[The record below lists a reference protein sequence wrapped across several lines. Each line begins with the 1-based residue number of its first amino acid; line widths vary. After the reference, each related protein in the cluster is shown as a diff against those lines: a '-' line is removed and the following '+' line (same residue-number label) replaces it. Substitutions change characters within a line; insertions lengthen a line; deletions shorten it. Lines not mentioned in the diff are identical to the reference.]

1 MLRRSLPRRSSDV
14 SEMPTDVAGA
24 LMTPPSLMSPPFVLD
39 VVLKLIFIIQFY
51 NYSPQE
57 RAQRIAP
64 LHHLVFPPAFAH
76 STVGVVGG
84 ARQLW
89 QRQPWRLLPRP
100 PDSHDEPRR
109 QRNAVSVV
117 AYRPQ
122 LSTRPQR
129 RRRGLPALGE
139 LHDSGHLSPAFCHA
153 LGPFLIS
160 GVNDGVVD
168 HGER

>member
-24 LMTPPSLMSPPFVLD
+24 LMSPPSLMSPSFALD
-39 VVLKLIFIIQFY
+39 VLLKLNFISFY
-51 NYSPQE
+51 KYSPQE

-64 LHHLVFPPAFAH
+64 LHHLVSPPAFAH

-89 QRQPWRLLPRP
+89 RRQPWGLLPRL
-100 PDSHDEPRR
+100 PDSHDKPRR

-139 LHDSGHLSPAFCHA
+139 FHDEGHRSLAFCHA
-153 LGPFLIS
+153 LGPFLIV
-160 GVNDGVVD
+160 GVNDGIVD
-168 HGER
+168 HGQR